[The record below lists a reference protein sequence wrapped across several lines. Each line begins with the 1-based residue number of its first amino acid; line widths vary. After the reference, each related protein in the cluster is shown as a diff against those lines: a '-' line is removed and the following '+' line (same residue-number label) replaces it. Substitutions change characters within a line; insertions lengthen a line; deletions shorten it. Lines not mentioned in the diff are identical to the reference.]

1 MLKKILTRKA
11 DLSTILSEFTT
22 NLIICWVIY
31 GLVNWESNP
40 LKWDILTKAL
50 AVFFMCIWCPYND
63 AKRAILKEEAE
74 NKQQQ

>member
-11 DLSTILSEFTT
+11 DLPTLLKETIV
-22 NLIICWVIY
+22 NIVICWVIY

-40 LKWDILTKAL
+40 MKWDIVTKVF
-50 AVFFMCIWCPYND
+50 AVFFVCIWCPYND

-74 NKQQQ
+74 NKQ